1 MAALEKY
8 INVDGSLEAS
18 KIEVFSINL
27 CQEEEYLEE
36 RKVFQKVVMNQL
48 QVYGINLMEVTSTNV
63 ALNKRKL
70 DEKPLVIVYNS
81 GKIQNELDENIEQFL
96 EKAKEKQADIW
107 PVAFSK
113 EARKPVDNI
122 SKKQSYDI
130 WEQLRCRGLD
140 KIHISAIA
148 KAFSRKIIA
157 RELPTLYNN
166 RGEVFISHR
175 RIDGEEIAALIYDK
189 IKIQEEKLKIF
200 RDVTKVNVG
209 DEAQTEIDEVMKD
222 SEIFIFI
229 HTNKAAESDWIL
241 KELRFAL
248 LRNIPI
254 LWVQID
260 GADIKK
266 LRIKPSDQPHLSY
279 SSEDFE
285 KEETLT
291 EIVDEILQRAFE
303 LIMLNS
309 NKIFDYLETIENL
322 FKSKLQVWDR
332 KKMIYSISMERK
344 GYHYPQRN
352 INQYIQIFGRTV
364 TEKDVDYLREKFRVF
379 NGDSIAILSNKIINI
394 SQQNNIVMDSIED
407 FYYHWENYI
416 NGGDKMKRNEKQE
429 IVISGAFPDC
439 DEIYKQSLTDA
450 LIKFAKVIVREGY
463 ILTFGA
469 HPTFQE
475 LFFEVAKQVDPVQAL
490 NRLSMFIS
498 NWFLNNNSEQEEYYR
513 QNCKL
518 NVVDKMQDLEESL
531 SLMRKKMIQR
541 DEVKALVCL
550 GGKIK
555 TDKSQEGIREEI
567 KLATEYGIPVFIVG
581 SVGGCSAEVALE
593 YKNNGWKELNE
604 ASKELN
610 EAFLE
615 EIDYFKL
622 AQSMLKYIE
631 CNYK

>member
-1 MAALEKY
+1 
-8 INVDGSLEAS
+8 
-18 KIEVFSINL
+18 
-27 CQEEEYLEE
+27 
-36 RKVFQKVVMNQL
+36 
-48 QVYGINLMEVTSTNV
+48 MEVTPTNV

-113 EARKPVDNI
+113 EAREPVDNI

-166 RGEVFISHR
+166 CGEVFISHR

-200 RDVTKVNVG
+200 RDVAKVNVG
-209 DEAQTEIDEVMKD
+209 DEAQTEIDEVMKN

-229 HTNKAAESDWIL
+229 HTGKAAESDWIL

-260 GADIKK
+260 GADVKK

-291 EIVDEILQRAFE
+291 EIIDEILQKAFE

-309 NKIFDYLETIENL
+309 NKIFDYSTFRTGQEA
-322 FKSKLQVWDR
+322 FS
-332 KKMIYSISMERK
+332 MSSI
-344 GYHYPQRN
+344 
-352 INQYIQIFGRTV
+352 TTAV
-364 TEKDVDYLREKFRVF
+364 AVDYRLQQWAQLVKDCQNRPQDMTVEQWCDTKGISKSNYYYRLRCIRKACLEHVQDNSVSCQQVVEIPEKITQQSRSESPSDISIEI
-379 NGDSIAILSNKIINI
+379 NGVVIHIKEDISESLLEKIIRVV
-394 SQQNNIVMDSIED
+394 S
-407 FYYHWENYI
+407 
-416 NGGDKMKRNEKQE
+416 R
-429 IVISGAFPDC
+429 
-439 DEIYKQSLTDA
+439 
-450 LIKFAKVIVREGY
+450 AK
-463 ILTFGA
+463 
-469 HPTFQE
+469 
-475 LFFEVAKQVDPVQAL
+475 
-490 NRLSMFIS
+490 
-498 NWFLNNNSEQEEYYR
+498 
-513 QNCKL
+513 
-518 NVVDKMQDLEESL
+518 
-531 SLMRKKMIQR
+531 
-541 DEVKALVCL
+541 
-550 GGKIK
+550 
-555 TDKSQEGIREEI
+555 
-567 KLATEYGIPVFIVG
+567 
-581 SVGGCSAEVALE
+581 
-593 YKNNGWKELNE
+593 
-604 ASKELN
+604 
-610 EAFLE
+610 
-615 EIDYFKL
+615 
-622 AQSMLKYIE
+622 
-631 CNYK
+631 

>member
-1 MAALEKY
+1 MQ
-8 INVDGSLEAS
+8 
-18 KIEVFSINL
+18 VFSINL

-48 QVYGINLMEVTSTNV
+48 QVYGINLMEVTPTNV

-113 EARKPVDNI
+113 EAREPVDNI

-166 RGEVFISHR
+166 CGEVFISHR

-200 RDVTKVNVG
+200 RDVAKVNVG
-209 DEAQTEIDEVMKD
+209 DEAQTEIDEVMKN

-229 HTNKAAESDWIL
+229 HTGKAAESDWIL

-260 GADIKK
+260 GADVKK

-291 EIVDEILQRAFE
+291 EIIDEILQKAFE

-309 NKIFDYLETIENL
+309 NKIFDY
-322 FKSKLQVWDR
+322 
-332 KKMIYSISMERK
+332 KKDMWGRYDDW
-344 GYHYPQRN
+344 
-352 INQYIQIFGRTV
+352 IQ
-364 TEKDVDYLREKFRVF
+364 
-379 NGDSIAILSNKIINI
+379 N
-394 SQQNNIVMDSIED
+394 
-407 FYYHWENYI
+407 
-416 NGGDKMKRNEKQE
+416 
-429 IVISGAFPDC
+429 
-439 DEIYKQSLTDA
+439 
-450 LIKFAKVIVREGY
+450 REGY
-463 ILTFGA
+463 NKMKTKLVLLGTGTPNACPNANGPSSAVVVGDRAYIVDFGPGVVRQASAAYFNGIDALRPDLLTVAFCTHLHTDHTAGYPDLIFTPWVLERPVPLKVFGPKGMQHMTNHILKAYETDIDFRING
-469 HPTFQE
+469 
-475 LFFEVAKQVDPVQAL
+475 FEKANESGYRVEVTEIESGIIYKDDRVTVEAFPVSHGTLECYGYKFITPDKTIVITGDTAPLDIVAEKAKDCDILLHEVEYAAGISCREPKWQKYHREVHTLSTDLAQVAKKANPKLLVTYHRIYHMNIQD
-490 NRLSMFIS
+490 NRKNLAAEMA
-498 NWFLNNNSEQEEYYR
+498 W
-513 QNCKL
+513 
-518 NVVDKMQDLEESL
+518 
-531 SLMRKKMIQR
+531 R
-541 DEVKALVCL
+541 DEAIL
-550 GGKIK
+550 
-555 TDKSQEGIREEI
+555 DEIREAGYEGYVVNG
-567 KLATEYGIPVFIVG
+567 KDLDVF
-581 SVGGCSAEVALE
+581 
-593 YKNNGWKELNE
+593 
-604 ASKELN
+604 
-610 EAFLE
+610 
-615 EIDYFKL
+615 
-622 AQSMLKYIE
+622 
-631 CNYK
+631 